1 MLLAMSALRGYA
13 IEATDGRMGSVD
25 DFLFD
30 DKTWVVRWVVVDTG
44 GWLHGRQVLVHPSA
58 IGAADLNQN
67 GIPVNLSKAQVEA
80 SPALLK
86 GEAVSTGTENKLYSY
101 YGWDPLWSGG
111 GYLGP
116 GTGATSGISESFGEF
131 GFGMQPNSADDV
143 PDEGDANPQRRS
155 IADVTGSHI
164 QASDGEIGH
173 VENFIMDS
181 ATWKIRYLIVA
192 TRNWWPGQHVL
203 ISPTAVE
210 DFSWM
215 GREVKLNVTREQVKA
230 SPPWDPLATIGDD
243 YVSRLHDH
251 YRWPLDEI

>member
-1 MLLAMSALRGYA
+1 MLLAISALKGYA
-13 IEATDGRMGSVD
+13 VEATDGRIGSVD

-30 DKTWVVRWVVVDTG
+30 DKTWEVRWVVVDTG
-44 GWLHGRQVLVHPSA
+44 GWLRGRQVLVHPSA
-58 IGAADLNQN
+58 LGAADLNQN
-67 GIPVNLSKAQVEA
+67 GIPVNLSKAQVEG
-80 SPALLK
+80 SPGVLQ
-86 GEAVSTGTENKLYSY
+86 GQSISSGTERKLFSY

-116 GTGATSGISESFGEF
+116 GMDATGPISESSVEF
-131 GFGMQPNSADDV
+131 GFGARPNGPDAIPEEHDADSK
-143 PDEGDANPQRRS
+143 RRS
-155 IADVTGSHI
+155 VAEVTGTQI

-181 ATWKIRYLIVA
+181 ETWTIRYLIVA
-192 TRNWWPGQHVL
+192 TRNWWPGRHVL

-210 DFSWM
+210 DLDWM

-230 SPPWDPLATIGDD
+230 SPPWDPPATISDD

-251 YRWPLDEI
+251 YRWPLNEI